1 QRASSQMAQTPPE
14 GKRFR
19 WLKREAI
26 SLGDVAVQIFSVV
39 VGILLA
45 LFIHDLVTLRQQQ
58 AGVDEAMRAI
68 RAELAQNRMV
78 VRNYAAHMYR
88 MVDAMRDSPQNRD
101 KPPQACYL
109 WDQWNGLGGLVPLDA
124 AYQTSITTQ
133 ALANMPF
140 KQAQVVS
147 QIYGYQRYALKGIEL
162 DVTILTQPHPLDY
175 CTGLVEEI
183 GRNAMQLDALYDKLI
198 GPDTAHLP
206 VPPASH

>member
-1 QRASSQMAQTPPE
+1 MAQTPPE

-45 LFIHDLVTLRQQQ
+45 LFINDLVTQHQQQ
-58 AGVDEAMRAI
+58 AGVDEAMRAM
-68 RAELAQNRMV
+68 RAELVQNRLV

-88 MVDAMRDSPQNRD
+88 MVEAMQDSPKNRG

-162 DVTILTQPHPLDY
+162 DTAILIQPHPLDY
-175 CTGLVEEI
+175 CAGIVEEI
-183 GRNAMQLDALYDKLI
+183 GRNAMQLDALYGKLI
-198 GPDTAHLP
+198 GPDTARP
-206 VPPASH
+206 PAPPASR

>member
-1 QRASSQMAQTPPE
+1 MSNETPP
-14 GKRFR
+14 GRRR

-26 SLGDVAVQIFSVV
+26 SLGDVAVQVFSVV
-39 VGILLA
+39 IGILLA
-45 LFIHDLVTLRQQQ
+45 LFINDQVTQRKQQ

-68 RAELAQNRMV
+68 RAEFAQNRMV

-88 MVDAMRDSPQNRD
+88 MVDAMQDSPKNRD

-124 AYQTSITTQ
+124 AYRTSIATQ

-140 KQAQVVS
+140 KQAQIVS

-162 DVTILTQPHPLDY
+162 DTAILMQPHPLGF
-175 CTGLVEEI
+175 CAGIVEEI
-183 GRNAMQLDALYDKLI
+183 GKNAMQLDALYGKLI
-198 GPDTAHLP
+198 GPDAARLP
-206 VPPASH
+206 APPASH

>member
-1 QRASSQMAQTPPE
+1 MAQTPPE

-26 SLGDVAVQIFSVV
+26 SLGDVAVQILAVV
-39 VGILLA
+39 IGILLA
-45 LFIHDLVTLRQQQ
+45 LLINDWVTQRQQQ

-88 MVDAMRDSPQNRD
+88 MADALQDSPKNRD

-109 WDQWNGLGGLVPLDA
+109 WDQWNGLGGMVPLDA
-124 AYQTSITTQ
+124 AYQTSIATQ

-140 KQAQVVS
+140 KQAQIVS

-162 DVTILTQPHPLDY
+162 DTAILMQSHPLSF
-175 CTGLVEEI
+175 CAGIVEEI
-183 GRNAMQLDALYDKLI
+183 GKNAMQLDDLYGKLI
-198 GPDTAHLP
+198 GPDTARLP
-206 VPPASH
+206 APPASH